1 MAGLSPLYN
10 PYPGT
15 EEEDQRY
22 GLGVAQLD
30 GGASDN
36 YGLELPPVEAPVE
49 EEAPAPKA
57 SDTQRGLVDYMKNWA
72 QTNIQEGND
81 AYEQN
86 RVDPAQIEASRGE
99 NKTRQLIAGLA
110 DSAAKIGNV
119 RGQSVKSTL
128 PDFVNQMQQGDK
140 DYFDQKRKVSE
151 SGLARA
157 EAGRKSLNDVGSF
170 EKRIAEMDNAA
181 AKSDPNSEISR
192 AMREAIKTA
201 GMAVPDN
208 VSAAA
213 IEKTGLGQQARQ
225 IALEKMRQ
233 EHSMKVEGVRSRD
246 RRAGDESR
254 RELADLKTQGVA
266 EKDRKKDELE
276 LRKRFDNNPVVKEFN
291 DLDSRAKQLEQLNS
305 SDIGRSG
312 AANQAIVYIF
322 NKLLDPGSVVRET
335 EYANAASNS
344 GKLNEFKMLA
354 EKLSKGEFLSE
365 SQKRDMANTAKEIVS
380 SARVKYDNIVDD
392 LAKDAEY
399 YGLNTERVLGSSAYA
414 NKIGRTN
421 ASQPAQQSS
430 ASIPVWTP
438 NSRTAGN

>member
-15 EEEDQRY
+15 EEEEEKILPGSEQY
-22 GLGVAQLD
+22 GMLMQ
-30 GGASDN
+30 
-36 YGLELPPVEAPVE
+36 EQEPVPVE
-49 EEAPAPKA
+49 EDLPEPAPQTA
-57 SDTQRGLVDYMKNWA
+57 VDSQRSFVDYMKSWA
-72 QTNIQEGND
+72 NKNIQEGNN

-119 RGQSVKSTL
+119 RGQAVKSTL
-128 PDFVNQMQQGDK
+128 PDFVNQMEKSDK
-140 DYFDQKRKVSE
+140 DYFSQKQNASKE
-151 SGLARA
+151 GLSLA

-201 GMAVPDN
+201 GMAVPEN

-254 RELADLKTQGVA
+254 RELADLKSTQGQDK
-266 EKDRKKDELE
+266 ERKKDEVE
-276 LRKRFDNNPVVKEFN
+276 ARKRFDSNPVVKEFN
-291 DLDSRAKQLEQLNS
+291 DLDNRAKSLDDLNS
-305 SDIGRSG
+305 SDSG
-312 AANQAIVYIF
+312 AADQAIVYIF
-322 NKLLDPGSVVRET
+322 NKLLDPTSVVRET
-335 EYANAASNS
+335 EYTNAARNS

-354 EKLSKGEFLSE
+354 EKLSRGKFLSPE
-365 SQKRDMANTAKEIVS
+365 QKRDMAATAKQIVN
-380 SARVKYDNIVDD
+380 SARVKYDNVVDD
-392 LAKDAEY
+392 LVKDSEY
-399 YGLNTERVLGSSAYA
+399 YGWNAERVLGSSAYA

-421 ASQPAQQSS
+421 ASQPAQQSN
-430 ASIPVWTP
+430 AAIPVWTP